1 MLEISTSMGSPMD
14 QSSNSSLSASTM
26 GSEVYMSSDEEEEME
41 DNDDIADVVLKVE
54 EPEIATIEEVKRLN
68 MSETPEDKV
77 DEVLSKRK
85 RGRPRK
91 AVTSPSSTVSKVA
104 KGRSKTGCVTCRKRK
119 KKCDEAK
126 PSCEFAFVIKQY
138 WMASTHV

>member
-1 MLEISTSMGSPMD
+1 MD

-26 GSEVYMSSDEEEEME
+26 GSEVYMSSDEEEEVA
-41 DNDDIADVVLKVE
+41 DNDDMADVVLKVE
-54 EPEIATIEEVKRLN
+54 EPEVALVEDIKRSN
-68 MSETPEDKV
+68 MSETPDDKV

-85 RGRPRK
+85 RGRPK
-91 AVTSPSSTVSKVA
+91 KNITSPSTAVSKVA

-126 PSCEFAFVIKQY
+126 PSCESAFVTQVILDN
-138 WMASTHV
+138 